1 MRNAFLAL
9 LALLALLPLAS
20 CGKKGQAAK
29 NPAVNQ
35 SEYSYEEAV
44 EQLNSKDFTLI
55 VGLDASFP
63 PYGFIDGETG
73 QLVGFD
79 LDLAKEVAVRRG
91 WKISLQP
98 IDWDAK
104 DAELNSGSI
113 NCIWNGFTI
122 EGREDEY
129 SFTEPYM
136 INAQVVVTKKDAGI
150 AALADLKDKIVLTQ
164 KGSAALEVLQG
175 DKKDV
180 ADTFKELQTI
190 ADYNNAFMQLE
201 SGAVDAVA
209 CDLSIAAFQMA
220 AKPDAFTQLEETL
233 SEEHYGVGFLLG
245 DEGAALADKI
255 TEDLRK
261 LNDEGKVKELCEKY
275 AEQGMAYENWV
286 LD

>member
-1 MRNAFLAL
+1 MKNLTRRGFLGAGAAVAAVAAMG
-9 LALLALLPLAS
+9 LAG
-20 CGKKGQAAK
+20 CGGSKTEQK
-29 NPAVNQ
+29 PAD
-35 SEYSYEEAV
+35 SEVS
-44 EQLNSKDFTLI
+44 LDTLI
-55 VGLDASFP
+55 VGFDAAYP
-63 PYGFIDGETG
+63 PYGFVADDGSYT
-73 QLVGFD
+73 GFD
-79 LDLAKEVAVRRG
+79 LDLAQAVCEMEG
-91 WKISLQP
+91 WEFKAEP

-104 DAELNSGSI
+104 DALLGAGTI

-122 EGREDEY
+122 EGREDKY

>member
-1 MRNAFLAL
+1 MKNLTRRGFLGAGAAAAAVAAMG
-9 LALLALLPLAS
+9 LAG
-20 CGKKGQAAK
+20 CGGSKTEQK
-29 NPAVNQ
+29 PAD
-35 SEYSYEEAV
+35 SEVS
-44 EQLNSKDFTLI
+44 LDTLI
-55 VGLDASFP
+55 VGFDAEYP
-63 PYGFIDGETG
+63 PYGFVADDGSYT
-73 QLVGFD
+73 GFD
-79 LDLAKEVAVRRG
+79 LDLAQAVCEMEG
-91 WKISLQP
+91 WEFKAEP

-104 DAELNSGSI
+104 DALLGAGTI

-122 EGREDEY
+122 EGREDKY

-136 INAQVVVTKKDAGI
+136 INAQVVVTKKGAGI

-220 AKPDAFTQLEETL
+220 AKPDTFTQIEETL

-245 DEGAALADKI
+245 DEGAALADKV

-261 LNDEGKVKELCEKY
+261 LNDEGKVVSVGTCMVPRLEAACADK
-275 AEQGMAYENWV
+275 AASPS
-286 LD
+286 

>member
-1 MRNAFLAL
+1 MKNLTRRGFLGAGAAAAAVAAMG
-9 LALLALLPLAS
+9 LAG
-20 CGKKGQAAK
+20 CGGSKTEQK
-29 NPAVNQ
+29 PAD
-35 SEYSYEEAV
+35 SEVS
-44 EQLNSKDFTLI
+44 LDILI
-55 VGLDASFP
+55 VGFDAEYP
-63 PYGFIDGETG
+63 PYGFVADDGSYT
-73 QLVGFD
+73 GFD
-79 LDLAKEVAVRRG
+79 LELAQAVCEMEG
-91 WKISLQP
+91 WEFKAEP

-104 DAELNSGSI
+104 DALLGAGTI

-122 EGREDEY
+122 EGREDKY

-136 INAQVVVTKKDAGI
+136 INAQVVVTKKGAGI

-220 AKPDAFTQLEETL
+220 AKPDVFTQLEETL

-245 DEGAALADKI
+245 DEGAALADKV

>member
-1 MRNAFLAL
+1 MKNLTRRGFLGAGAAVAAVAAMG
-9 LALLALLPLAS
+9 LAG
-20 CGKKGQAAK
+20 CGGSKTEQK
-29 NPAVNQ
+29 PAD
-35 SEYSYEEAV
+35 SEVS
-44 EQLNSKDFTLI
+44 LDTLI
-55 VGLDASFP
+55 VGFDAEYP
-63 PYGFIDGETG
+63 PYGFVADDGSYT
-73 QLVGFD
+73 GFD
-79 LDLAKEVAVRRG
+79 LDLAQAVCEMEG
-91 WKISLQP
+91 WEFKAEP

-104 DAELNSGSI
+104 DALLGAGTI

-122 EGREDEY
+122 EGREDKY

-136 INAQVVVTKKDAGI
+136 INAQVVVTKKGAGI

-220 AKPDAFTQLEETL
+220 AKPDTFTQIEETL

-245 DEGAALADKI
+245 DEGAALADKV

-275 AEQGMAYENWV
+275 AEQGMAYANWV

>member
-1 MRNAFLAL
+1 MKNLPRRGFLGAGAAAAAVAAMG
-9 LALLALLPLAS
+9 LAG
-20 CGKKGQAAK
+20 CGGSKT
-29 NPAVNQ
+29 
-35 SEYSYEEAV
+35 
-44 EQLNSKDFTLI
+44 EQKSADSKVSLDTLI
-55 VGLDASFP
+55 VGFDAAYP
-63 PYGFIDGETG
+63 PYGFVADDGSYT
-73 QLVGFD
+73 GFD
-79 LDLAKEVAVRRG
+79 LDLAQAVCEMEG
-91 WKISLQP
+91 WEFKAEP

-104 DAELNSGSI
+104 DALLGAGTI

-220 AKPDAFTQLEETL
+220 AKPDTFTQIEETL

>member
-1 MRNAFLAL
+1 MKNLTRRGFLGAGAAAAAVAAMG
-9 LALLALLPLAS
+9 LAG
-20 CGKKGQAAK
+20 CGGSKTEQK
-29 NPAVNQ
+29 PAD
-35 SEYSYEEAV
+35 SEVS
-44 EQLNSKDFTLI
+44 LDTLI
-55 VGLDASFP
+55 VGFDAAYP
-63 PYGFIDGETG
+63 PYGFVADDGSYT
-73 QLVGFD
+73 GFD
-79 LDLAKEVAVRRG
+79 LDLAQAVCEMEG
-91 WKISLQP
+91 WEFKAEP

-104 DAELNSGSI
+104 DALLGAGTI

-220 AKPDAFTQLEETL
+220 AKPDTFTQLEETL

>member
-1 MRNAFLAL
+1 MKNLTRRGFLGAGAAAAAVAAMG
-9 LALLALLPLAS
+9 LAG
-20 CGKKGQAAK
+20 CGGSKTEQK
-29 NPAVNQ
+29 PAD
-35 SEYSYEEAV
+35 SEVS
-44 EQLNSKDFTLI
+44 LDTLI
-55 VGLDASFP
+55 VGFDAAYP
-63 PYGFIDGETG
+63 PYGFVADDGSYT
-73 QLVGFD
+73 GFD
-79 LDLAKEVAVRRG
+79 LDLAQAVCEMEG
-91 WKISLQP
+91 WEFKAEP

-104 DAELNSGSI
+104 DALLGAGTI

-220 AKPDAFTQLEETL
+220 AKPDTFTQIEETL

-245 DEGAALADKI
+245 DEGAALADKV

>member
-1 MRNAFLAL
+1 MKNLTRRGFLGAGAAVAAVAAMG
-9 LALLALLPLAS
+9 LAG
-20 CGKKGQAAK
+20 CGGSKTEQK
-29 NPAVNQ
+29 PAD
-35 SEYSYEEAV
+35 SEVS
-44 EQLNSKDFTLI
+44 LDTLI
-55 VGLDASFP
+55 VGFDAAYP
-63 PYGFIDGETG
+63 PYGFVADDGSYT
-73 QLVGFD
+73 GFD
-79 LDLAKEVAVRRG
+79 LDLAQAVCEMEG
-91 WKISLQP
+91 WEFKAEP

-104 DAELNSGSI
+104 DALLGAGTI

-136 INAQVVVTKKDAGI
+136 INAQVVVTKKGAGI

-220 AKPDAFTQLEETL
+220 AKPDTFTQLEETL

-245 DEGAALADKI
+245 DEGAALADKV

-275 AEQGMAYENWV
+275 ADQGMAYENWV

>member
-1 MRNAFLAL
+1 MKNLTRRGFLGAGAAAAAVAAMG
-9 LALLALLPLAS
+9 LAG
-20 CGKKGQAAK
+20 CGGSKTEQK
-29 NPAVNQ
+29 PAD
-35 SEYSYEEAV
+35 SEVS
-44 EQLNSKDFTLI
+44 LDTLI
-55 VGLDASFP
+55 VGFDAEYP
-63 PYGFIDGETG
+63 PYGFVADDGSYT
-73 QLVGFD
+73 GFD
-79 LDLAKEVAVRRG
+79 LELAQAVCEMEG
-91 WKISLQP
+91 WEFKAEP

-104 DAELNSGSI
+104 DALLGAGTI

-122 EGREDEY
+122 EGREDKY

-150 AALADLKDKIVLTQ
+150 TALADLKDKIVLTQ

-220 AKPDAFTQLEETL
+220 AKPDVFAQLEETL

-245 DEGAALADKI
+245 DEGAALAAKV

-275 AEQGMAYENWV
+275 ADQGMAYENWV

>member
-1 MRNAFLAL
+1 MKNLTRRGFLGAGAAAAAVAAMG
-9 LALLALLPLAS
+9 LAG
-20 CGKKGQAAK
+20 CGGSNTEQK
-29 NPAVNQ
+29 PAD
-35 SEYSYEEAV
+35 SEVS
-44 EQLNSKDFTLI
+44 LDTLI
-55 VGLDASFP
+55 VGFDAEYP
-63 PYGFIDGETG
+63 PYGFVADDGSYT
-73 QLVGFD
+73 GFD
-79 LDLAKEVAVRRG
+79 LDLAQAVCEMED
-91 WKISLQP
+91 WEFKAEP

-104 DAELNSGSI
+104 DALLGAGTI

-122 EGREDEY
+122 EGREDKY

-136 INAQVVVTKKDAGI
+136 INAQVVVTKKGAGI

-220 AKPDAFTQLEETL
+220 AKPDTFTQIEETL

-245 DEGAALADKI
+245 DEGAALADKV

>member
-1 MRNAFLAL
+1 MKNLTRRGFLGAGAAAAAVAAMG
-9 LALLALLPLAS
+9 LAG
-20 CGKKGQAAK
+20 CGGSKTEQK
-29 NPAVNQ
+29 PAD
-35 SEYSYEEAV
+35 SEVS
-44 EQLNSKDFTLI
+44 LDTLI
-55 VGLDASFP
+55 VGFDAEYP
-63 PYGFIDGETG
+63 PYGFVADDGSYT
-73 QLVGFD
+73 GFD
-79 LDLAKEVAVRRG
+79 LDLAQAVCEMEG
-91 WKISLQP
+91 WEFKAEP

-104 DAELNSGSI
+104 DALLGAGTI

-122 EGREDEY
+122 EGREDKY

-136 INAQVVVTKKDAGI
+136 INAQVVVTKKGAGI

-220 AKPDAFTQLEETL
+220 AKPDTFTQIEETL

-245 DEGAALADKI
+245 DEGAALADKV

>member
-1 MRNAFLAL
+1 MKNLTRRGFLGAGAAVAAVAAMG
-9 LALLALLPLAS
+9 LAG
-20 CGKKGQAAK
+20 CGGSKTEQK
-29 NPAVNQ
+29 PAD
-35 SEYSYEEAV
+35 SEVS
-44 EQLNSKDFTLI
+44 LDTLI
-55 VGLDASFP
+55 VGFDAAYP
-63 PYGFIDGETG
+63 PYGFVADDGSYT
-73 QLVGFD
+73 GFD
-79 LDLAKEVAVRRG
+79 LDLAQAVCEMEG
-91 WKISLQP
+91 WEFKAEP

-104 DAELNSGSI
+104 DALLGAGTI

-220 AKPDAFTQLEETL
+220 AKPDTFTQIEETL

>member
-1 MRNAFLAL
+1 MKNLTRRGFLGAGAAVAAVAAMG
-9 LALLALLPLAS
+9 LAG
-20 CGKKGQAAK
+20 CGGSKTEQK
-29 NPAVNQ
+29 PAD
-35 SEYSYEEAV
+35 SEVS
-44 EQLNSKDFTLI
+44 LDTLI
-55 VGLDASFP
+55 VGFDAAYP
-63 PYGFIDGETG
+63 PYGFVADDGSYT
-73 QLVGFD
+73 GFD
-79 LDLAKEVAVRRG
+79 LDLAQAVCEMEG
-91 WKISLQP
+91 WEFKAEP

-104 DAELNSGSI
+104 DALLGAGTI

-220 AKPDAFTQLEETL
+220 AKPDTFTQLEETL

-255 TEDLRK
+255 TKDLRK

>member
-1 MRNAFLAL
+1 MKNLTRRGFLGAGAAAAAVAAMG
-9 LALLALLPLAS
+9 LAG
-20 CGKKGQAAK
+20 CGGSKTEQK
-29 NPAVNQ
+29 PAD
-35 SEYSYEEAV
+35 
-44 EQLNSKDFTLI
+44 SKVSLDTLI
-55 VGLDASFP
+55 VGFDAEYP
-63 PYGFIDGETG
+63 PYGFVADDGSYT
-73 QLVGFD
+73 GFD
-79 LDLAKEVAVRRG
+79 LDLAQAVCEMED
-91 WKISLQP
+91 WEFKAEP

-104 DAELNSGSI
+104 DALLGAGTI

-122 EGREDEY
+122 EGREDKY

-136 INAQVVVTKKDAGI
+136 INAQVVVTKKGAGI

-220 AKPDAFTQLEETL
+220 AKPDTFTQIEETL

-245 DEGAALADKI
+245 DEGAALADKV

>member
-1 MRNAFLAL
+1 MKNLTRRGFLGAGAAVAAVAAMG
-9 LALLALLPLAS
+9 LAG
-20 CGKKGQAAK
+20 CGGSKTEQK
-29 NPAVNQ
+29 PAD
-35 SEYSYEEAV
+35 SEVS
-44 EQLNSKDFTLI
+44 LDTLI
-55 VGLDASFP
+55 VGFDAEYP
-63 PYGFIDGETG
+63 PYGFVADDGSYT
-73 QLVGFD
+73 GFD
-79 LDLAKEVAVRRG
+79 LELAQAVCEMEG
-91 WKISLQP
+91 WEFKAEP

-104 DAELNSGSI
+104 DALLGAGTI

-122 EGREDEY
+122 EGREDKY

-220 AKPDAFTQLEETL
+220 AKPDTFTQIEETL

>member
-1 MRNAFLAL
+1 MKNLTRRGFLGAGAAVAAVAAMG
-9 LALLALLPLAS
+9 LAG
-20 CGKKGQAAK
+20 CGGSKTEQK
-29 NPAVNQ
+29 PAD
-35 SEYSYEEAV
+35 
-44 EQLNSKDFTLI
+44 SKVSLDTLI
-55 VGLDASFP
+55 VGFDAAYP
-63 PYGFIDGETG
+63 PYGFVADDGSYT
-73 QLVGFD
+73 GFD
-79 LDLAKEVAVRRG
+79 LDLAQAVCEMEG
-91 WKISLQP
+91 WEFKAEP

-104 DAELNSGSI
+104 DALLGAGTI

-220 AKPDAFTQLEETL
+220 AKPDTFTQLEETL

-255 TEDLRK
+255 TKDLRK

>member
-1 MRNAFLAL
+1 MKNLTRRGFLGAGAAAAAVAAMG
-9 LALLALLPLAS
+9 LAG
-20 CGKKGQAAK
+20 CGGSKTEQK
-29 NPAVNQ
+29 PAD
-35 SEYSYEEAV
+35 SEVS
-44 EQLNSKDFTLI
+44 LDTLI
-55 VGLDASFP
+55 VGFDAEYP
-63 PYGFIDGETG
+63 PYGFVADDGSYT
-73 QLVGFD
+73 GFD
-79 LDLAKEVAVRRG
+79 LELAQAVCEMEG
-91 WKISLQP
+91 WEFKAEP

-104 DAELNSGSI
+104 DALLGAGTI

-122 EGREDEY
+122 EGREDKY

-220 AKPDAFTQLEETL
+220 AKPDTFTQIEETL

-245 DEGAALADKI
+245 DEGAALADKV

>member
-1 MRNAFLAL
+1 MKNLTRRGFLGAGAAVAAVAAMG
-9 LALLALLPLAS
+9 LAG
-20 CGKKGQAAK
+20 CGGSKTEQK
-29 NPAVNQ
+29 PAD
-35 SEYSYEEAV
+35 SEVS
-44 EQLNSKDFTLI
+44 LDTLI
-55 VGLDASFP
+55 VGFDAEYP
-63 PYGFIDGETG
+63 PYGFVADDGSYT
-73 QLVGFD
+73 GFD
-79 LDLAKEVAVRRG
+79 LDLAQAVCEMEG
-91 WKISLQP
+91 WEFKAEP

-104 DAELNSGSI
+104 DALLGAGTI

-122 EGREDEY
+122 EGREDKY

-136 INAQVVVTKKDAGI
+136 INAQVVVTKKGAGI

-220 AKPDAFTQLEETL
+220 AKPDTFTQIEETL

-245 DEGAALADKI
+245 DEGAALAAKV

>member
-1 MRNAFLAL
+1 MKNLTRRGFLGAGAAAAAVAAMG
-9 LALLALLPLAS
+9 LAG
-20 CGKKGQAAK
+20 CGGSKTEQK
-29 NPAVNQ
+29 PAD
-35 SEYSYEEAV
+35 SEVS
-44 EQLNSKDFTLI
+44 LDTLI
-55 VGLDASFP
+55 VGFDAEYP
-63 PYGFIDGETG
+63 PYGFVADDGSYT
-73 QLVGFD
+73 GFD
-79 LDLAKEVAVRRG
+79 LDLAQAVCEMEG
-91 WKISLQP
+91 WEFKAEP

-104 DAELNSGSI
+104 DALLGAGTI

-122 EGREDEY
+122 EGREDKY

-136 INAQVVVTKKDAGI
+136 INAQVVVTKKGAGI

-220 AKPDAFTQLEETL
+220 AKPNTFTQIEETL

-245 DEGAALADKI
+245 DEGAALADKV

>member
-1 MRNAFLAL
+1 MKNLTRRGFLGAGAAVAAVAAMG
-9 LALLALLPLAS
+9 LAG
-20 CGKKGQAAK
+20 CGGSKTEQK
-29 NPAVNQ
+29 PAD
-35 SEYSYEEAV
+35 SEVS
-44 EQLNSKDFTLI
+44 LDTLI
-55 VGLDASFP
+55 VGFDAAYP
-63 PYGFIDGETG
+63 PYGFVADDGSYT
-73 QLVGFD
+73 GFD
-79 LDLAKEVAVRRG
+79 LDLAQAVCEMEG
-91 WKISLQP
+91 WEFKAEP

-104 DAELNSGSI
+104 DALLGAGTI

-220 AKPDAFTQLEETL
+220 AKPDTFTQIEETL

-245 DEGAALADKI
+245 DEGAALADKV

>member
-1 MRNAFLAL
+1 MKNLTRRGFLGAGAAAAAVAAMG
-9 LALLALLPLAS
+9 LAG
-20 CGKKGQAAK
+20 CGGSKTEQK
-29 NPAVNQ
+29 PAD
-35 SEYSYEEAV
+35 SEVS
-44 EQLNSKDFTLI
+44 LDTLI
-55 VGLDASFP
+55 VGFDAEYP
-63 PYGFIDGETG
+63 PYGFVADDGSYT
-73 QLVGFD
+73 GFD
-79 LDLAKEVAVRRG
+79 LDLAQAVCEMED
-91 WKISLQP
+91 WEFKAEP

-104 DAELNSGSI
+104 DALLGAGTI

-122 EGREDEY
+122 EGREDKY

-136 INAQVVVTKKDAGI
+136 INAQVVVTKKGAGI

-220 AKPDAFTQLEETL
+220 AKPDTFTQIEETL

-245 DEGAALADKI
+245 DEGAALADKV

-275 AEQGMAYENWV
+275 ADQGMAYENWV

>member
-1 MRNAFLAL
+1 MKNLTRRGFLGAGAAAAAVAAMG
-9 LALLALLPLAS
+9 LAG
-20 CGKKGQAAK
+20 CGGSKTEQK
-29 NPAVNQ
+29 PAD
-35 SEYSYEEAV
+35 SEVS
-44 EQLNSKDFTLI
+44 LDTLI
-55 VGLDASFP
+55 VGFDAEYP
-63 PYGFIDGETG
+63 PYGFVADDGSYT
-73 QLVGFD
+73 GFD
-79 LDLAKEVAVRRG
+79 LDLAQAVCEMEG
-91 WKISLQP
+91 WEFKAEP

-104 DAELNSGSI
+104 DALLGAGTI

-122 EGREDEY
+122 EGREDKY

-220 AKPDAFTQLEETL
+220 AKPDTFTQIEETL

-245 DEGAALADKI
+245 DEGAALADKV

>member
-1 MRNAFLAL
+1 MKNLTRRGFLGAGAAAAAVAAMG
-9 LALLALLPLAS
+9 LAG
-20 CGKKGQAAK
+20 CGGSKTEQK
-29 NPAVNQ
+29 PAD
-35 SEYSYEEAV
+35 SEVS
-44 EQLNSKDFTLI
+44 LDTLI
-55 VGLDASFP
+55 VGFDAEYP
-63 PYGFIDGETG
+63 PYGFVADDGSYT
-73 QLVGFD
+73 GFD
-79 LDLAKEVAVRRG
+79 LELAQAVCEMEG
-91 WKISLQP
+91 WEFKAEP

-104 DAELNSGSI
+104 DALLGAGTI

-122 EGREDEY
+122 EGREDKY

-220 AKPDAFTQLEETL
+220 AKPDVFAQLEETL

-245 DEGAALADKI
+245 DEGAALAAKV

-275 AEQGMAYENWV
+275 ADQGMAYENWV

>member
-1 MRNAFLAL
+1 MKNLTRRGFLGAGAAAAAVAAMG
-9 LALLALLPLAS
+9 LAG
-20 CGKKGQAAK
+20 CGGSKTEQK
-29 NPAVNQ
+29 PAD
-35 SEYSYEEAV
+35 SEVS
-44 EQLNSKDFTLI
+44 LDTLI
-55 VGLDASFP
+55 VGFDAAYP
-63 PYGFIDGETG
+63 PYGFVADDGSYT
-73 QLVGFD
+73 GFD
-79 LDLAKEVAVRRG
+79 LDLAQAVCEMEG
-91 WKISLQP
+91 WEFKAEP

-104 DAELNSGSI
+104 DALLGAGTI

-122 EGREDEY
+122 EGREDKY

-220 AKPDAFTQLEETL
+220 AKPDVFAQLEETL

-275 AEQGMAYENWV
+275 ADQGMAYENWV

>member
-1 MRNAFLAL
+1 MKNLTRRGFLGAGAAAAAVAAMG
-9 LALLALLPLAS
+9 LAG
-20 CGKKGQAAK
+20 CGGSKTEQK
-29 NPAVNQ
+29 PAD
-35 SEYSYEEAV
+35 SEVS
-44 EQLNSKDFTLI
+44 LDTLI
-55 VGLDASFP
+55 VGFDAEYP
-63 PYGFIDGETG
+63 PYGFVADDGSYT
-73 QLVGFD
+73 GFD
-79 LDLAKEVAVRRG
+79 LELAQAVCEMEG
-91 WKISLQP
+91 WEFKAEP

-104 DAELNSGSI
+104 DALLGAGTI

-122 EGREDEY
+122 EGREDKY

-220 AKPDAFTQLEETL
+220 AKPDVFTQLEETL

-245 DEGAALADKI
+245 DEGAALAAKV

-275 AEQGMAYENWV
+275 ADQGMAYENWV

>member
-1 MRNAFLAL
+1 MKNLTRRGFLGAGAAAAAVAAMG
-9 LALLALLPLAS
+9 LAG
-20 CGKKGQAAK
+20 CGGSKTEQK
-29 NPAVNQ
+29 PAD
-35 SEYSYEEAV
+35 SEVS
-44 EQLNSKDFTLI
+44 LDTLI
-55 VGLDASFP
+55 VGFDAEYP
-63 PYGFIDGETG
+63 PYGFVADDGSYT
-73 QLVGFD
+73 GFD
-79 LDLAKEVAVRRG
+79 LDLAQAVCEMEG
-91 WKISLQP
+91 WEFKAEP

-104 DAELNSGSI
+104 DALLGAGTI

-122 EGREDEY
+122 EGREDKY

-136 INAQVVVTKKDAGI
+136 INAQVVVTKKGAGI

-220 AKPDAFTQLEETL
+220 AKPDTFTQIEETL
-233 SEEHYGVGFLLG
+233 SEEHYGVGFLKG
-245 DEGAALADKI
+245 DEGAAIAAKV

-275 AEQGMAYENWV
+275 ADQGMSYENWV

>member
-1 MRNAFLAL
+1 MKNLTRRGFLGAGAAAAAVAAMG
-9 LALLALLPLAS
+9 LAG
-20 CGKKGQAAK
+20 CGGSKTEQK
-29 NPAVNQ
+29 PAD
-35 SEYSYEEAV
+35 
-44 EQLNSKDFTLI
+44 SKVSLDTLI
-55 VGLDASFP
+55 VGFDAEYP
-63 PYGFIDGETG
+63 PYGFVADDGSYT
-73 QLVGFD
+73 GFD
-79 LDLAKEVAVRRG
+79 LDLAQAVCEMEG
-91 WKISLQP
+91 WEFKAEP

-104 DAELNSGSI
+104 DALLGAGTI

-122 EGREDEY
+122 EGREDKY

-136 INAQVVVTKKDAGI
+136 INAQVVVTKKGAGI

-220 AKPDAFTQLEETL
+220 AKPDTFTQIEETL

-245 DEGAALADKI
+245 DEGAALADKV
-255 TEDLRK
+255 TEYLRK

>member
-1 MRNAFLAL
+1 MKNLTRRGFLGAGAAVAAVAAMG
-9 LALLALLPLAS
+9 LAG
-20 CGKKGQAAK
+20 CGGSKTEQK
-29 NPAVNQ
+29 PAD
-35 SEYSYEEAV
+35 SEVS
-44 EQLNSKDFTLI
+44 LDTLI
-55 VGLDASFP
+55 VGFDAAYP
-63 PYGFIDGETG
+63 PYGFVADDGSYT
-73 QLVGFD
+73 GFD
-79 LDLAKEVAVRRG
+79 LDLAQAVCEMEG
-91 WKISLQP
+91 WEFKAEP

-104 DAELNSGSI
+104 DALLGAGTI

-220 AKPDAFTQLEETL
+220 AKPDVFAQLEETL

-245 DEGAALADKI
+245 DEGAALADKV

>member
-1 MRNAFLAL
+1 MKNLTRRGFLGAGAAVAAVAAMG
-9 LALLALLPLAS
+9 LAG
-20 CGKKGQAAK
+20 CGGSKTAD
-29 NPAVNQ
+29 
-35 SEYSYEEAV
+35 SEVS
-44 EQLNSKDFTLI
+44 LDTLI
-55 VGLDASFP
+55 VGFDAAYP
-63 PYGFIDGETG
+63 PYGFVADDGSYT
-73 QLVGFD
+73 GFD
-79 LDLAKEVAVRRG
+79 LDLAQAVCEMEG
-91 WKISLQP
+91 WEFKAEP

-104 DAELNSGSI
+104 DALLGAGTI

-220 AKPDAFTQLEETL
+220 AKPDTFTQLEETL

-255 TEDLRK
+255 TKDLRK

>member
-1 MRNAFLAL
+1 MKNLTRRGFLGAGAAAAAVAAMG
-9 LALLALLPLAS
+9 LAG
-20 CGKKGQAAK
+20 CGGSKTEQK
-29 NPAVNQ
+29 PAD
-35 SEYSYEEAV
+35 SEVS
-44 EQLNSKDFTLI
+44 LDTLI
-55 VGLDASFP
+55 VGFDAEYP
-63 PYGFIDGETG
+63 PYGFVADDGSYT
-73 QLVGFD
+73 GFD
-79 LDLAKEVAVRRG
+79 LDLAQAVCEMEG
-91 WKISLQP
+91 WEFKAEP

-104 DAELNSGSI
+104 DALLGAGTI

-122 EGREDEY
+122 EGREDKY

-136 INAQVVVTKKDAGI
+136 INAQVVVTKKGAGI

-220 AKPDAFTQLEETL
+220 AKPDTFTQIEETL

-245 DEGAALADKI
+245 DEGAALADKV

-261 LNDEGKVKELCEKY
+261 LNDEGKVKEMCEKY

>member
-1 MRNAFLAL
+1 MKNLTRRGFLGAGAAAAAVAAMG
-9 LALLALLPLAS
+9 LAG
-20 CGKKGQAAK
+20 CGGSKTEQK
-29 NPAVNQ
+29 PAD
-35 SEYSYEEAV
+35 
-44 EQLNSKDFTLI
+44 SKVSLDTLI
-55 VGLDASFP
+55 VGFDAAYP
-63 PYGFIDGETG
+63 PYGFVADDGSYT
-73 QLVGFD
+73 GFD
-79 LDLAKEVAVRRG
+79 LDLAQAVCEMEG
-91 WKISLQP
+91 WEFKAEP

-104 DAELNSGSI
+104 DALLGAGTI

-122 EGREDEY
+122 EGREDKY

-136 INAQVVVTKKDAGI
+136 INAQVVVTKKGAGI

-220 AKPDAFTQLEETL
+220 AKPDTFTQIEETL

>member
-1 MRNAFLAL
+1 MKNLTRRGFLGAGAAVAAVAAMG
-9 LALLALLPLAS
+9 LAG
-20 CGKKGQAAK
+20 CGGSKTEQK
-29 NPAVNQ
+29 PAD
-35 SEYSYEEAV
+35 SEVS
-44 EQLNSKDFTLI
+44 LDTLI
-55 VGLDASFP
+55 VGFDAAYP
-63 PYGFIDGETG
+63 PYGFVADDGSYT
-73 QLVGFD
+73 GFD
-79 LDLAKEVAVRRG
+79 LDLAQAVCEMEG
-91 WKISLQP
+91 WEFKAEP

-104 DAELNSGSI
+104 DALLGAGTI

-122 EGREDEY
+122 EGREDKY

-220 AKPDAFTQLEETL
+220 AKPDTFTQLEETL

-255 TEDLRK
+255 TKDLRK